1 MKSSNQ
7 NNKDK
12 DAISNKSSNV
22 VMIRSLEYKEYR
34 RMSPMKNRNQNNKDK
49 DTNWNRSS
57 NIDYGKD
64 QNFIENH
71 ESRRMSPIKS
81 SEQNN

>member
-1 MKSSNQ
+1 MKRILFQINQAILTIVIIRTLQQNLRTSPMKSSNQ

-49 DTNWNRSS
+49 DTN
-57 NIDYGKD
+57 
-64 QNFIENH
+64 
-71 ESRRMSPIKS
+71 
-81 SEQNN
+81 